1 MLWLTVNLQLHPFPW
16 MSNGPSKWMPSYS
29 KKDSVTTLKL
39 PFDQNHPKASWS
51 GIWVC
56 LTAASSK
63 NVLYGQ
69 WIFAVDAFHT
79 ALICHLP
86 SAELCEESSSLFCP
100 LCQLRGSAPLWLS
113 GKAAGTLRMQA
124 AGNGSIIHRYHT
136 QEAEPSA
143 SVWHRMSCPMA
154 IPSLRLRR

>member
-63 NVLYGQ
+63 NVLYGL

-100 LCQLRGSAPLWLS
+100 LCQLRGSSSTLAIRQSCRDSSYASSRERLDYTSLPHTRGWAVGLCLTQNELS
-113 GKAAGTLRMQA
+113 YG
-124 AGNGSIIHRYHT
+124 H
-136 QEAEPSA
+136 P
-143 SVWHRMSCPMA
+143 
-154 IPSLRLRR
+154 